1 MFLHRLLPIHEPL
14 QTIFD
19 KKPILDGKVL
29 VVARDILAHDV
40 LLLCRL
46 LPEQD
51 TSQNM
56 QK

>member
-1 MFLHRLLPIHEPL
+1 MFLHRLLPIHESL

-40 LLLCRL
+40 LLLSL

>member
-1 MFLHRLLPIHEPL
+1 MILHRLLPIHESL

-40 LLLCRL
+40 LLLSL